1 MSFAVDCLGSAG
13 CVASTMMM
21 YAHLPWLLAS
31 SSHSLNGVEKHGGK
45 GRVGRC
51 GEGWR
56 GGATTPGGGEERAKE
71 LERRIHY

>member
-51 GEGWR
+51 GR
-56 GGATTPGGGEERAKE
+56 GVEKGGEAGRQ
-71 LERRIHY
+71 RRGEGKREQKS